1 MGRYLIAG
9 AAGYVGSRLARHLLE
24 QGHTVRGLVRDRD
37 SEVVQELA
45 AQGMS
50 VWEGDLTQPE
60 SLIGVAGG
68 IEYVYNLTARSVL
81 ANGHVRRLFVD
92 GNRNLIAAC
101 SRARSVR
108 SYVFTSNVAPY
119 GDGGD
124 QWLTEDSPASPCYPL
139 GETMVAAEQAVLEL
153 IRQHHFPAMILRL
166 GSIYGPER
174 DPVDAL
180 LSGTATLIG
189 DGRNF
194 TSRIHIS
201 DLLEVLARVAVDG
214 QPGAVYNVG
223 DDQPMRAQEL
233 FGAICSA
240 LGEFAPRPF
249 PKASALA
256 AGIDPSVVG
265 MASSSV
271 RLSNRRI
278 SEELGISLRYPRFED
293 WLEERVAEEAL
304 VATR

>member
-108 SYVFTSNVAPY
+108 SYVFTSNVSPY
-119 GDGGD
+119 GDGGE
-124 QWLTEDSPASPCYPL
+124 QWLTEDSPANPCYPL

-201 DLLEVLARVAVDG
+201 DLLEVLTRVAVDG

-223 DDQPMRAQEL
+223 DDQPMRAQEV
-233 FGAICSA
+233 FGAICTA
-240 LGEFAPRPF
+240 LDEFAPRPF

-278 SEELGISLRYPRFED
+278 TEELGISLRYPRFED

-304 VATR
+304 VAR